1 MDNSKKADNLSYD
14 KRKII
19 SDLDNKIYDSKKK
32 VNELVKM
39 QESLIS
45 LDFCINNCINLLS
58 KSMKSESDS
67 ALYNDIQDTN
77 RKNLFS
83 SLDIIENNVDALKK
97 DINNLREKKDMELK
111 HQDDEQ
117 VDSDIK

>member
-1 MDNSKKADNLSYD
+1 MNNNKKADNLSYN
-14 KRKII
+14 KRKTIN
-19 SDLDNKIYDSKKK
+19 DLDNKIYDSKKK

-45 LDFCINNCINLLS
+45 LDFCINDCINLLS
-58 KSMKSESDS
+58 KSMKSERDS
-67 ALYNDIQDTN
+67 TLYSDIQETN

-83 SLDIIENNVDALKK
+83 SLDIIEGNVDALKK

-111 HQDDEQ
+111 CQDDEK
-117 VDSDIK
+117 DN